1 MIFWQLHIKI
11 QQDLQG
17 LVGSMKSVF
26 NTGKNLPKR
35 ENEPY
40 SPKPSKP
47 SSALPPLT
55 IKLPKTPH
63 GKPPVSKV
71 YHIPP
76 RTNVATTLARSAM
89 HYESIFYKKI
99 LCEFSFLCYGLWVLG
114 RGRISFWW
122 HIPHE
127 SMIDWTSEN
136 IDFYNGGNFESVAEA
151 LTIKRSIFYFVKR
164 YSSCLEYLT
173 FDWGGAGENIP
184 R

>member
-63 GKPPVSKV
+63 GKPPVSKDNN
-71 YHIPP
+71 IPL
-76 RTNVATTLARSAM
+76 RTNVATIGKFYYTAFMNSLRTL
-89 HYESIFYKKI
+89 
-99 LCEFSFLCYGLWVLG
+99 
-114 RGRISFWW
+114 
-122 HIPHE
+122 
-127 SMIDWTSEN
+127 
-136 IDFYNGGNFESVAEA
+136 SV
-151 LTIKRSIFYFVKR
+151 
-164 YSSCLEYLT
+164 
-173 FDWGGAGENIP
+173 
-184 R
+184 